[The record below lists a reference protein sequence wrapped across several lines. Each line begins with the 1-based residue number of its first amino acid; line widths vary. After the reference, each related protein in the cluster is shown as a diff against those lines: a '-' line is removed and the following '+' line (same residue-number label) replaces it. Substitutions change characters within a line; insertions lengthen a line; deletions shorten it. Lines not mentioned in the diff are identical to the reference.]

1 MGGQT
6 NRSPWTSVPRSD
18 SAPKDS
24 LQRRAIP
31 QSLGQSRGAGHCG
44 PAAPCLLHCTRSEVT
59 MRFHSLRTAVL
70 FGLVALALMANG
82 KKPIAAAQ
90 LAPPPAPPSVA
101 LSASSASVQA
111 GQPVTLTWSS
121 TNATSVTLEPSV
133 GRVAAQGSTTVR
145 PSQSTTYTAAATGAG
160 GSAHASAQVII
171 TPAPPPAAVREPS
184 QEEIPSD
191 QRQMR
196 GLDEQIQEIKSDAL
210 RMSAELSQL
219 EEKLLYPS
227 GTQVAIFVALAKGDT
242 MRLDAVRLQIDGQL
256 VAHYIYSAKELQALR
271 KGGVQRIYVGNVA
284 TGDHK
289 LDVLVDGKLEDG
301 ADFSRSGQFAFRK
314 EVKPK
319 LVGLTLAGPRSSNTP
334 IALGEW

>member
-1 MGGQT
+1 
-6 NRSPWTSVPRSD
+6 
-18 SAPKDS
+18 
-24 LQRRAIP
+24 
-31 QSLGQSRGAGHCG
+31 
-44 PAAPCLLHCTRSEVT
+44 
-59 MRFHSLRTAVL
+59 MRFSSSLRTAVL

-82 KKPIAAAQ
+82 KNPIAAAQ
-90 LAPPPAPPSVA
+90 LAPPASPSVA
-101 LSASSASVQA
+101 LSASSASAQA

-145 PSQSTTYTAAATGAG
+145 PSQSTIYTVTATGPG

-171 TPAPPPAAVREPS
+171 TPAPPPAAVRKPS

-242 MRLDAVRLQIDGQL
+242 IRLDAVRLQIDGQL
-256 VAHYIYSAKELQALR
+256 VARYIYSAKELQALR

-301 ADFSRSGQFAFRK
+301 ADFSRTGEFTFRK

-319 LVGLTLAGPRSSNTP
+319 LVGLTLAGTRSGNTP